1 MDYQEVKSLL
11 EAGFTADEIR
21 DFMRPSNNPQNS
33 QIFAQPEKTNI
44 QNTEPVKDSENKENA
59 AGDQPGSQPDPSGAD
74 DKIPNIPNLDKLN
87 ESISKLIR
95 TIQAS
100 NLHNNSMPTP
110 QQPDIEKQ
118 VDSIMASVIRP
129 EHNTKGD

>member
-59 AGDQPGSQPDPSGAD
+59 AGNNPDPGADQSGAD
-74 DKIPNIPNLDKLN
+74 EKNPNIPNFEKLN

-100 NLHNNSMPTP
+100 NLHNNSIPTP
-110 QQPDIEKQ
+110 EQPDIEKQ